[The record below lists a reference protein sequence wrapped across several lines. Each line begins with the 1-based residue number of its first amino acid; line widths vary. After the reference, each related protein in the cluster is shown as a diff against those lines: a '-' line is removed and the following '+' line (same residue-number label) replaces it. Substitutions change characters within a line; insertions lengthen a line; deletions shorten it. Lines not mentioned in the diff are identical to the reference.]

1 MGELAP
7 SPIGLILL
15 TRITGGETGV
25 GASEQV
31 AGTYVGTGE
40 IDLPI
45 EGGAV
50 LDLGNTVWAW
60 VIGGIMLIALVGLGR
75 TRGGMDVFGKE

>member
-75 TRGGMDVFGKE
+75 TR

>member
-1 MGELAP
+1 VGELAP

-15 TRITGGETGV
+15 TRITLGETGV
-25 GASEQV
+25 GATKQV

-50 LDLGNTVWAW
+50 HDLGETVWTC
-60 VIGGIMLIALVGLGR
+60 VTGGIMLIVLIGLGR
-75 TRGGMDVFGKE
+75 TRGGMDVFGQE